1 MQIEEGS
8 VVDGK
13 VTSITNFGAF
23 LDLGDGKSGMV
34 HISEVA
40 NTYVKEIAEY
50 LTVGDTV
57 KAKVLTITPDGKI
70 SLSIKKLEDG
80 GGLKK
85 KEAPEGGAPVPQK
98 KREPRRSSAYY
109 PPLRQEDDTPK
120 TFEDMLSKFKNTSDD
135 RISDIRKNT
144 ENKRGS
150 HGGSKRN
157 SKGRP

>member
-8 VVDGK
+8 IVEGK

-40 NTYVKEIAEY
+40 NTYVKEISEY
-50 LTVGDTV
+50 LSIGDEV
-57 KAKVLTITPDGKI
+57 KAKVLTINPEGKI

-85 KEAPEGGAPVPQK
+85 KETSGVAAAPPK
-98 KREPRRSSAYY
+98 KREPRRTAAHY
-109 PPLRQEDDTPK
+109 PPIRQEDSGPQ
-120 TFEDMLSKFKNTSDD
+120 TFEDMMSKFKNSSDD
-135 RISDIRKNT
+135 RMSDIRRNT
-144 ENKRGS
+144 ENKRGA

-157 SKGRP
+157 SRGRP

>member
-8 VVDGK
+8 IVDGK
-13 VTSITNFGAF
+13 VTTITNFGAF

-50 LTVGDTV
+50 LSVGDAV
-57 KAKVLTITPDGKI
+57 KAKVLTVSPDGKI
-70 SLSIKKLEDG
+70 SLSIKKLDDG
-80 GGLKK
+80 GGLKR
-85 KEAPEGGAPVPQK
+85 KEVKESAAPAPK
-98 KREPRRSSAYY
+98 KREPRKTTAHY
-109 PPLRQEDDTPK
+109 PPIRQEEAGPQ

-135 RISDIRKNT
+135 RMSDIRRNT
-144 ENKRGS
+144 ESKRGS